1 MNYNWNWS
9 IYWAPNPEGS
19 GTYMDMLLMGLQWTV
34 ATALASWVIAF
45 ALGIVVGVMR
55 TLPNKAV
62 AFIGDAY
69 VEFFRNIPLL
79 VQMFLW
85 FFVVPE
91 IVPAQ
96 LGLWLKQMPNAP
108 FVTATVCLG
117 FYTSARIAVQMQSG
131 IQALSSGQRMAG
143 LAIGLTNFQVYKEL
157 LVPLGLRIII
167 PPLTS
172 EFLNNLKNTSV
183 GLTIGLLELTSRT
196 RTMQEY
202 TFQVFEAF
210 TMATLMYLALNLVFV
225 VLSQWIERAVAV
237 PGLIAIGK

>member
-1 MNYNWNWS
+1 
-9 IYWAPNPEGS
+9 
-19 GTYMDMLLMGLQWTV
+19 
-34 ATALASWVIAF
+34 
-45 ALGIVVGVMR
+45 
-55 TLPNKAV
+55 
-62 AFIGDAY
+62 
-69 VEFFRNIPLL
+69 
-79 VQMFLW
+79 
-85 FFVVPE
+85 
-91 IVPAQ
+91 
-96 LGLWLKQMPNAP
+96 P

-183 GLTIGLLELTSRT
+183 GLTIGLIELTSRT